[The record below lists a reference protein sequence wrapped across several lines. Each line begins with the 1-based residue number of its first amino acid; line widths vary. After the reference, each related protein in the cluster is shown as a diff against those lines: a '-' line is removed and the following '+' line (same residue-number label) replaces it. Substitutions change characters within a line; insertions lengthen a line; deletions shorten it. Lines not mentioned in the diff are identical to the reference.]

1 MHVIFTTSGWKDYL
15 FWQENDRKM
24 LKRVNDLIKEIS
36 RTPYSGRGKPE
47 QLKFTM
53 SNLWSRRIDIEHR
66 IVYQILKKQKTV
78 KVIRMWTHYE

>member
-1 MHVIFTTSGWKDYL
+1 MNVIFTKSGWEEYL

-47 QLKFTM
+47 KLKFDMTNM
-53 SNLWSRRIDIEHR
+53 WSRRIDLKHR
-66 IVYQILKKQKTV
+66 IVYQVIDEDIL
-78 KVIRMWTHYE
+78 IYSCRFHYE